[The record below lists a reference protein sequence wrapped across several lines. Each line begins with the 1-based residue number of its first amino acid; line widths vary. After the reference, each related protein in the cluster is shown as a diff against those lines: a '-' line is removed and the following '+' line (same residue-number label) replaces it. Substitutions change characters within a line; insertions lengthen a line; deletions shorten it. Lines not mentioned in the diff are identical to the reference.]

1 MGDLTRP
8 NPGSLMPRYPVRG
21 AVIWKFE
28 LRIDDALTL
37 TMPQGSRLL
46 SVQVQAGKP
55 CLWAMVDPSR
65 PRVSRRLA
73 IRGTGHSC
81 DSLTHELVG
90 FVGTFQLGAFVG
102 HLFDL
107 GETLGEHDGDYARR

>member
-1 MGDLTRP
+1 MGSVSP
-8 NPGSLMPRYPVRG
+8 AIPRYPVRG
-21 AVIWKFE
+21 AVIWEFE
-28 LRIDDALTL
+28 LRVDDALTIA
-37 TMPQGSRLL
+37 MPQGSRLL
-46 SVQVQAGKP
+46 SVQVQMGKP

-73 IRGTGHSC
+73 VRATGQSC

-90 FVGTFQLGAFVG
+90 FVGTFQLGGFVG

-107 GETLGEHDGDYARR
+107 GEVVGEYDGDYARK